1 MGRAFGTYA
10 AQFRALGT
18 TAVVAVT
25 SPHRL
30 SSATSVVTGEL
41 AAIDRACSRF
51 RSDSELMR
59 LCDTGSHTM
68 PVSPVLAAA
77 LAAALHAA
85 ASTGGLVDPTVGAA
99 VSALGYDRD
108 YVSLT
113 DSRQALP
120 IERAAPGRSAIKF
133 DPIRRTACV
142 VPGTQLDLGATG
154 KALAADRAAAK
165 AAAAA
170 GCGVLVSL
178 GGDVGVAGR
187 APEGGWAVGIAED
200 HRAQISDIELTIA
213 IDRGGI
219 ATSSTTTRTW
229 RCAGEDCHHIV
240 DPARGR
246 SAEVV
251 WRTVSVVAGSCVA
264 ANTASTAAIVD
275 GHGAVARLRRAGLP
289 ARLVAWDGEVVTIG
303 GWPQDRNEA
312 A

>member
-1 MGRAFGTYA
+1 MGAASGTYTT
-10 AQFRALGT
+10 QFQALGT

-25 SPHRL
+25 SPRRL
-30 SSATSVVTGEL
+30 SSATTVVADEL
-41 AAIDRACSRF
+41 AAVDRAYSRF

-59 LCDTGSHTM
+59 LCDRGGHTL
-68 PVSPVLAAA
+68 PVSPLLALA
-77 LAAALHAA
+77 LAAALRAA
-85 ASTGGLVDPTVGAA
+85 ESTGGLVDPTVGAA
-99 VSALGYDRD
+99 ISALGYDRD
-108 YVSLT
+108 YASVTESH
-113 DSRQALP
+113 RALP
-120 IERAAPGRSAIKF
+120 VTRAAPGRSAIEF
-133 DPIRRTACV
+133 DPIRRTARV
-142 VPGTQLDLGATG
+142 ARGTRLDLGATG

-200 HRAQISDIELTIA
+200 HRAQVSDVHLTIA

-219 ATSSTTTRTW
+219 ATSSTITRTW

-251 WRTVSVVAGSCVA
+251 WRTVSVAAGSCVA

-289 ARLVAWDGEVVTIG
+289 ARLVARDGEVVTVG